1 MYCPNCGLP
10 NREDERFCFHC
21 KESFN
26 DLEELEGFIEEGF
39 IDNPPLKKFDWLKAF
54 FDFSFTQ
61 FVSPKLIKFLYILS
75 FLFAGL
81 LALFFIIVGFRVS
94 PLFGIFALII
104 GTPIIFLF
112 IAIYSRVFLETVLRA
127 SKRAEDLASQR
138 EIPKS
143 DNAIQWNVD

>member
-10 NREDERFCFHC
+10 NRKDERFCIHC

-26 DLEELEGFIEEGF
+26 DLEELEGFMG
-39 IDNPPLKKFDWLKAF
+39 NPPLKKFDWLKAF

-104 GTPIIFLF
+104 GTPIIFLS

-127 SKRAEDLASQR
+127 SKMAKNLVSQR